1 MTTFEK
7 ADRPRADGV
16 PAGPSATPT
25 TLPSPV
31 RASDAEREE
40 TVARLHHALGEGRL
54 DLAETEERVAA
65 AYAAQY
71 RSEFASLL
79 ADLPHGGHAAR
90 TDAPGWRAL
99 WTDLVWR
106 ARILVLGSEP
116 GGGRP
121 TSAQCRTAAV
131 LTALAAIWFLLWT
144 FVGAGLVGA

>member
-7 ADRPRADGV
+7 AERPRADGV
-16 PAGPSATPT
+16 SAGPSATPT
-25 TLPSPV
+25 TLPAPV

-40 TVARLHHALGEGRL
+40 IVARLHHALREGRL

-79 ADLPHGGHAAR
+79 ADLPHGGPAAR

-106 ARILVLGSEP
+106 ARILVLGAEP
-116 GGGRP
+116 GGARP

-131 LTALAAIWFLLWT
+131 LSALAAIWFLLCT

>member
-7 ADRPRADGV
+7 AERPPRPDGV
-16 PAGPSATPT
+16 PAGPDTPT
-25 TLPSPV
+25 TLPTPV

-54 DLAETEERVAA
+54 DLAETQERVAA

-71 RSEFASLL
+71 RGDFASLL
-79 ADLPHGGHAAR
+79 ADLPHGAYVAR
-90 TDAPGWRAL
+90 TDAPGWSTL

-106 ARILVLGSEP
+106 ARIVVLGTQS
-116 GGGRP
+116 GAGRP
-121 TSAQCRTAAV
+121 TSAHCRTAAV
-131 LTALAAIWFLLWT
+131 LTALAAVWFVLWT